1 MTKTTPGAM
10 RATKGPWKLEVV
22 EKWPY
27 GVQIIAANGN
37 VVLAQDGF
45 AHSSQQKNRADYLD
59 GVGFSYKDG
68 QRYKACEVVAEQEAN
83 ARLMAASWEMLEA
96 LQALMDEYKQRMDGD
111 YPGENLHQFQSAYKM
126 ARAAISAATGEAE
139 NG

>member
-10 RATKGPWKLEVV
+10 RATEGPWEVS
-22 EKWPY
+22 EPELSSRSFPTRHPHYEIRGRGGMFW
-27 GVQIIAANGN
+27 IAH
-37 VVLAQDGF
+37 VLCFSD
-45 AHSSQQKNRADYLD
+45 AHAGTEY
-59 GVGFSYKDG
+59 
-68 QRYKACEVVAEQEAN
+68 EAN
-83 ARLMAASWEMLEA
+83 ARLIAASPAMLEA

-111 YPGENLHQFQSAYKM
+111 YPGENLHQFQSAYRM